1 MSLLEDYCD
10 NQKWRRAR
18 AVDAIM
24 RAGPPPVFRNDPEL
38 QKRIVA
44 QKEREAESCALC
56 AFLIAGLAV
65 KQQESGVF
73 PELPA
78 EEVEQVGQS
87 VKWLRPSRF
96 EIIDGLVLGYMRS
109 MGAAV

>member
-1 MSLLEDYCD
+1 MSPLEDYCD

-24 RAGPPPVFRNDPEL
+24 RAGPPPAFRSDPEL
-38 QKRIVA
+38 QKRIA
-44 QKEREAESCALC
+44 AERERETESYALC
-56 AFLIAGLAV
+56 AFLVAALAI

-73 PELPA
+73 PALPA
-78 EEVEQVGQS
+78 EELEQVHQS

-96 EIIDGLVLGYMRS
+96 NAIDKLVLDSMRS

>member
-1 MSLLEDYCD
+1 MSPLEHYCD

-24 RAGPPPVFRNDPEL
+24 RTGAASFRSDPEL
-38 QKRIVA
+38 QERIA
-44 QKEREAESCALC
+44 AEREREVESYTLC
-56 AFLIAGLAV
+56 AFLTAGLAV
-65 KQQESGVF
+65 KQRASGVF

-78 EEVEQVGQS
+78 EEVEQVRQS
-87 VKWLRPSRF
+87 VKWLRPGRF
-96 EIIDGLVLGYMRS
+96 NAIDGLVLGHMRS